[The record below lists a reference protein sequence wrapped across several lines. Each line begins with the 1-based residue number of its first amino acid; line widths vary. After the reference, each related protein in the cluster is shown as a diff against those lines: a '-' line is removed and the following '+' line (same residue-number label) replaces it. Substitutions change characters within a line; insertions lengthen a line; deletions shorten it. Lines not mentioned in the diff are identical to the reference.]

1 MSIAY
6 DYSRE
11 AVAPV
16 STSKPR
22 LLLIDGRQ
30 VPSRSGRSFKTLNPA
45 TEQVIATVAEGNE
58 ADVDLAVAAAR
69 RAFEGPWRT
78 CARRNAGKSCS
89 ASSS

>member
-16 STSKPR
+16 ATSKPR

-45 TEQVIATVAEGNE
+45 TERVIATVAEGNE
-58 ADVDLAVAAAR
+58 ADTSPSPPRGEPSKVR
-69 RAFEGPWRT
+69 GGP